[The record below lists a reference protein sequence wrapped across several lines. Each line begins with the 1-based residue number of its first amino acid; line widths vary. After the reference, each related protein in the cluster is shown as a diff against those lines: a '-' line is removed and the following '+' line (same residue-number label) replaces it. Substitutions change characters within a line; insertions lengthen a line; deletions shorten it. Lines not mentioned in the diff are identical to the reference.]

1 MSRAKDVLYDFAEIF
16 LECRLSDF
24 SKGRQG
30 RYQVGSV
37 NKGNTLKVVCDR
49 LRYVNHTYW
58 KLNGSMKVQQGRMCG
73 TCVVEVL
80 VEHGTMNTQ
89 AERKDIVNPLVSG
102 VVMKAKL
109 CSTIEIAFL
118 VGQEV
123 AGCIR
128 VGSRK
133 RSDLVGQHT

>member
-16 LECRLSDF
+16 LGKEGIRLVQST
-24 SKGRQG
+24 K
-30 RYQVGSV
+30 
-37 NKGNTLKVVCDR
+37 
-49 LRYVNHTYW
+49 HTYW